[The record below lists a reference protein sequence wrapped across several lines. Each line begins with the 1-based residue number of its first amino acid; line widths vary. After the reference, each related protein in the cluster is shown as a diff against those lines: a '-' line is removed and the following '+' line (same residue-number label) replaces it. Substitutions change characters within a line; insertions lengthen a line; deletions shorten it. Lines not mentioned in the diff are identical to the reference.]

1 MRRLPLLFL
10 VFFAIS
16 ITPVYAQNSYSD
28 ELEDKIWQEILE
40 CEKKFAE
47 NEEMTEA
54 EKTVNKRNCSSEV
67 RSQYADEPL
76 TSKAQN
82 EFKIKQQNLQRCNDW
97 HSSYKFLD
105 EATFR
110 LQKNAQMVTSC
121 IALYNDPI
129 WTYDGED
136 RNQILVEKLD
146 QIMSVTPVK
155 TNLSDSI
162 LNDAQRDYD
171 RISNLEK
178 RIVELETELENK
190 NMIIKEQ
197 MSVIMNLVKTLKNI
211 IFDGMQ
217 SVYSL
222 I

>member
-1 MRRLPLLFL
+1 MRRLPILLMVL
-10 VFFAIS
+10 VVVS
-16 ITPVYAQNSYSD
+16 IAPVYANTDSD
-28 ELEDKIWQEILE
+28 DLEDKIWQEILE

-67 RSQYADEPL
+67 RSQYANEPL
-76 TSKAQN
+76 TAKAQN
-82 EFKIKQQNLQRCNDW
+82 ELKIKTQNFQRCNDW

-129 WTYDGED
+129 WTYDGQD
-136 RNQILVEKLD
+136 REQILVEKLD

-155 TNLSDSI
+155 TNLSNSLLD
-162 LNDAQRDYD
+162 DTQREYD
-171 RISNLEK
+171 RIANLEK

-190 NMIIKEQ
+190 DMIIKEQ
-197 MSVIMNLVKTLKNI
+197 MSVIMNLAKTLKNV
-211 IFDGMQ
+211 IFDGIQ